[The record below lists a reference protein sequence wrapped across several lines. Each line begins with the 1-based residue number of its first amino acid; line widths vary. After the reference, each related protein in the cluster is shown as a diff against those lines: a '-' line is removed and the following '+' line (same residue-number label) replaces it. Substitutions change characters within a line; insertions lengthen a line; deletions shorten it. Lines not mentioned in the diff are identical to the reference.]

1 MPQSFTAQAQRL
13 WRKVRRIKITRAHL
27 PGLALVAAVV
37 LATVFSLPRS
47 HNSPPVASSPNAM
60 KTAVKIGGPFAL
72 IGPDGS
78 TVTDQSFPG
87 KYLLVF
93 FGYTF
98 CPDVCP
104 TTLTNVAA
112 ALDKLGPLADKIQ
125 PLFITVDPGRDTPDV
140 MATYVAHFDKRIIGL
155 SGRNADIEAAE
166 KAYRVYAAPQRT
178 GDGPDDYLMD
188 HSAVVYLMA
197 PNGTF
202 VTTLDHAASGDD
214 MAKDLKAVLSP

>member
-1 MPQSFTAQAQRL
+1 MPQSFAARAQRL

-27 PGLALVAAVV
+27 PGLALVLAVV
-37 LATVFSLPRS
+37 LGTLLTLPRPQNPAPGAPS
-47 HNSPPVASSPNAM
+47 GPI

-112 ALDKLGPLADKIQ
+112 ALDKLGPLADRIQ
-125 PLFITVDPGRDTPDV
+125 PLFITVDPGRDTPEV
-140 MATYVAHFDKRIIGL
+140 MASYVGHFDTRIIGL
-155 SGRNADIEAAE
+155 TGRNADIEAVE

-178 GDGPDDYLMD
+178 GDGPNDYLMD
-188 HSAVVYLMA
+188 HSAMVYLMN
-197 PNGTF
+197 PGGDF
-202 VTTLDHAASGDD
+202 VATLDHAASGDEL
-214 MAKDLKAVLSP
+214 AKDIKAVLAP